1 MTPNQDT
8 PESNSEQ
15 RFRELADHANDMIFR
30 LDLAGNILSINRAGG
45 RILGYAPEELA
56 GRSMSQFMPADQW
69 EKSRQMTAA
78 KLAGSN
84 GTIYELEM
92 LGKDGRRLI
101 LEISSWLVYEH
112 GQPAGVDGIARDVSE
127 RKATEAALKA
137 SEELNHALLASLPQ
151 RIFFKDRQSVF
162 RRVNEPFARDLG
174 LKPEQIIGKTD
185 HDFFPPELADK
196 YQADDQSVME
206 SRQPEFLEEINIIQG
221 QERIV
226 EVVKAPVIDGRGEL
240 LGLLGLF
247 TDITARKH
255 AERELETLNKRLMD
269 TSRQAGMAE
278 VATGVLHNV
287 GNVLNS
293 INVSATLIAER
304 IRHSELAN
312 LAKVSQLLTEH
323 QAQLPDYLTN
333 DPKGRLIPAFLAA
346 LAEQLAEERQA
357 QIQELSSLQQNLDH
371 VKDIVATQQNYA
383 KMSGIVE
390 TLAVTPLV
398 EDALRMNA
406 GALARH
412 KVRVVREYEDVPM
425 ISVEKNKVL
434 QILINLIRNAKYA
447 LDDHPVPDKVLTLR
461 IRRHE
466 RNLVR
471 IDVADNGVGIAPE
484 DLNRIFSHGFTTRK
498 DGHGFGLHSGALAAK
513 EMGGSLTASSAG
525 RDHGALFT
533 LELPL
538 LREISVPH
546 EQ

>member
-8 PESNSEQ
+8 PESNIEQ

-45 RILGYAPEELA
+45 RILGYPPEELT
-56 GRSMSQFMPADQW
+56 GRSMSQWMPADQW

-78 KLAGSN
+78 KLAGTN

-112 GQPAGVDGIARDVSE
+112 GQPVGVDGIARDVSE

-137 SEELNHALLASLPQ
+137 SEELNRALLASLPQ

-174 LKPEQIIGKTD
+174 LTPAQIIGKTD
-185 HDFFPPELADK
+185 HDFFPELADK

-206 SRQPEFLEEINIIQG
+206 ARQPEFFEEINIVQG

-226 EVVKAPVIDGRGEL
+226 EVVKAPVMDGRGEL

-247 TDITARKH
+247 TDITERKH

-304 IRHSELAN
+304 VRLSEVSN

-323 QAQLPDYLTN
+323 QAQLADYLTN
-333 DPKGRLIPAFLAA
+333 DPKGRLIPAFLGA

-357 QIQELSSLQQNLDH
+357 QVQELSSLQQNLDH

-471 IDVADNGVGIAPE
+471 IEVADNGVGIAPE
-484 DLNRIFSHGFTTRK
+484 DLTRIFSHGFTTRK

-538 LREISVPH
+538 LRESSVPH
-546 EQ
+546 DQ